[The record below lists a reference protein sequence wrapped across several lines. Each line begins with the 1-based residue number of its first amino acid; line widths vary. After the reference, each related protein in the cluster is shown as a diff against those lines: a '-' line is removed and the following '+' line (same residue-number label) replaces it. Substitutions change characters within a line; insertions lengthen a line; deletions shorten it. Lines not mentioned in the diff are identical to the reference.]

1 MEEREADARP
11 QIALLCGLIA
21 LIVLGE
27 LVLGPPSARIWAP
40 LDFFLAVASFGAA
53 GMLANAR
60 VLTSSGAGEWL
71 RPAAPLLLAAVGPG
85 IFAFLGGAVL
95 ASVLFPL
102 PNAIWIATH
111 ALLLVAGIAAGALLL
126 RRW

>member
-1 MEEREADARP
+1 MAEGEADARP

-27 LVLGPPSARIWAP
+27 LLLGPPSARLWAP

-60 VLTSSGAGEWL
+60 ALT
-71 RPAAPLLLAAVGPG
+71 AVGPAL
-85 IFAFLGGAVL
+85 FAFLGGAVL

-102 PNAIWIATH
+102 PNAVWVATH
-111 ALLLVAGIAAGALLL
+111 AIALVAGVAAGALLL
-126 RRW
+126 RR